1 MGAAIFVGQV
11 NFVNQLLLP
20 RGLYPEINVPSDVT
34 VYDAIPKTLAEMV
47 TISIDRRNQYAYTTE
62 SNYNGFSFPAGY
74 TRSDLSVRF
83 ADFDRQWQCTNG
95 QWRYLGGRI
104 ELNLSLAVYADRRA
118 ESKPR
123 CWAMILEHEL
133 LHARD
138 EIEIVKNYLPNTLN
152 NSPISAD
159 FCSSRLRRRILIER
173 FAEQAPERDRN
184 LNNEF
189 SELSGCPN
197 PRGEPRS
204 CTCKDRA
211 MATLSGIA
219 STRPSTFIARK
230 GRFPPFFMEGLE
242 QIVRSCQCRLRT
254 QFRRSLSLYCCR

>member
-152 NSPISAD
+152 NSPIVRGFLQQPTSAAD
-159 FCSSRLRRRILIER
+159 FDRAIRGTGAGAGSEFEQRIQRIIWVPESSRRAAQLHLQRPGDGDAIRDCIN
-173 FAEQAPERDRN
+173 AP
-184 LNNEF
+184 
-189 SELSGCPN
+189 
-197 PRGEPRS
+197 
-204 CTCKDRA
+204 
-211 MATLSGIA
+211 
-219 STRPSTFIARK
+219 
-230 GRFPPFFMEGLE
+230 
-242 QIVRSCQCRLRT
+242 
-254 QFRRSLSLYCCR
+254 